1 MGTGRTGGK
10 SRDRVMEF
18 GKLTW
23 TGLIIAGAGWAA
35 LILGATVSDDFW
47 KSLPQ
52 IGELRPDLSIVSTS
66 NSLIVSGLGLAIL
79 GVLQKGFG
87 VFQRFFEAVLQR
99 SQRAEM
105 QPAPIVKQPPKV
117 QESEI
122 AERGRVGG
130 RSYVR
135 RANGTVQ
142 IETLLGVRNFASFD
156 EAKEFIG
163 S

>member
-1 MGTGRTGGK
+1 
-10 SRDRVMEF
+10 MEF

-23 TGLIIAGAGWAA
+23 TGLIIAAAGWIA
-35 LILGATVSDDFW
+35 LILGATVSEDFW
-47 KSLPQ
+47 RTLPL
-52 IGELRPDLSIVSTS
+52 IGELRPNLSVVGTS

-79 GVLQKGFG
+79 GALQKGFG

-105 QPAPIVKQPPKV
+105 QPAPIVKQSAKV

-122 AERGRVGG
+122 AERGRVSG

-135 RANGTVQ
+135 LANGTVQ

-156 EAKEFIG
+156 EAREFIG